1 MDEVEA
7 PEAAAVTAQ
16 SVTAQ
21 PAEAVLGRIE
31 RIQELDRA
39 EAPPAVLLGELRQLV
54 VEAEEWARAEGD
66 ARARAAAAWLGA
78 DVVRLEGVRPTAQTS

>member
-7 PEAAAVTAQ
+7 HEAAGVR
-16 SVTAQ
+16 AQ

-39 EAPPAVLLGELRQLV
+39 DAPPAVLLGELRQLV

-78 DVVRLEGVRPTAQTS
+78 DVVRLEGVRPKAQIR